1 MFGTSEPFCTAAK
14 TFEDITSGKVNC
26 SDDEVMNERI
36 RTGLNCWA
44 SPMSYT
50 TKEPFVN
57 YNEFAWV
64 SSDALKCGEYV
75 YQLKDGMGLVQ
86 HSCDGPETN
95 AQNDTVT
102 NMDGTLVE
110 APTSTPGTDNQIRDG
125 ASDPTSNSVMIS
137 QAVLVTAVVL
147 AGATLIV

>member
-102 NMDGTLVE
+102 NNMDGNDSTLVE
-110 APTSTPGTDNQIRDG
+110 APTSTPGTL
-125 ASDPTSNSVMIS
+125 DPTSNSVMIS

-147 AGATLIV
+147 AGATLIN